1 MYTVQNSNYYR
12 QHYQNLILYNLLSL
26 YLDFNTYFKTYSI
39 WTNIS
44 TN

>member
-1 MYTVQNSNYYR
+1 MYTGQNSNYR

-26 YLDFNTYFKTYSI
+26 YLDFNTYFKNYSI

>member
-1 MYTVQNSNYYR
+1 MYTVQNYNYR
-12 QHYQNLILYNLLSL
+12 QHYQNLIVYNMLSL
-26 YLDFNTYFKTYSI
+26 YLDFNTYFKIYSI

>member
-1 MYTVQNSNYYR
+1 MYTVQNSNIG
-12 QHYQNLILYNLLSL
+12 QQYQNLILYNLLSL
-26 YLDFNTYFKTYSI
+26 YLDFNTYFKTYYI